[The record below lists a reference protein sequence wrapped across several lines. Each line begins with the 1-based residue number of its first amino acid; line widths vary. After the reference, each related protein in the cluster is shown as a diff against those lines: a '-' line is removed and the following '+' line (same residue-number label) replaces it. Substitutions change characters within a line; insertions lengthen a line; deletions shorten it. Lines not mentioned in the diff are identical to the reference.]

1 LTIEPETR
9 LAMHRIE
16 YRTEHRT
23 ELAPRTEPISVLLVE
38 DEVLISH
45 LVAEYLCE
53 RGFAVHEVA
62 TADEAL
68 RYIDNGGRVDV
79 MFTDINLPGAMNGAE
94 LAQRARK
101 RNPELPIVYAS
112 GRYGSADF
120 AGRVPDSIFV
130 PKPYDPEDLC
140 TLIARLT
147 AN

>member
-1 LTIEPETR
+1 
-9 LAMHRIE
+9 MHRIG
-16 YRTEHRT
+16 YRSEHRS
-23 ELAPRTEPISVLLVE
+23 ELAPRAASISVLLVE

-45 LVAEYLCE
+45 LVAECLCE
-53 RGFAVHEVA
+53 RGFVVHEVA

-68 RYIDNGGRVDV
+68 RYIDGGRVDV

-101 RNPELPIVYAS
+101 RHPELPIVYAS

-120 AGRVPDSIFV
+120 PGRVPDSIFV